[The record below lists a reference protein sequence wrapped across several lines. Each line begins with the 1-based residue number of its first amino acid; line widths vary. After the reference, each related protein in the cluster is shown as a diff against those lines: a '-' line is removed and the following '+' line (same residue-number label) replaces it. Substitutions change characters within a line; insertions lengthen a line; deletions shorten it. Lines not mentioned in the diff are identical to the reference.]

1 MTRLSSGLPKGDANG
16 LEAIARALV
25 DNPHERHVVIAVV
38 DCSRI
43 TTLTDT
49 DEAVA
54 TVRVRRI
61 ERVHPEDRLEA
72 ERLVRRA
79 LEFRHG
85 ETVLPIETERDLE
98 SWFGA
103 GTLVDPDTGEV
114 TAGTLDVDGPA
125 EDEDED

>member
-16 LEAIARALV
+16 LDAIARSLV
-25 DNPHERHVVIAVV
+25 DDPHERHVVVAVV
-38 DCSRI
+38 DCSKI
-43 TTLTDT
+43 TMNTDT

-61 ERVHPEDRLEA
+61 ERVHPEDRVEA

-85 ETVLPIETERDLE
+85 DTVLPIETERDLE
-98 SWFGA
+98 SWFGE
-103 GTLVDPDTGEV
+103 GVSLDVETGEL
-114 TAGTLDVDGPA
+114 TGID
-125 EDEDED
+125 DEDEGVDD